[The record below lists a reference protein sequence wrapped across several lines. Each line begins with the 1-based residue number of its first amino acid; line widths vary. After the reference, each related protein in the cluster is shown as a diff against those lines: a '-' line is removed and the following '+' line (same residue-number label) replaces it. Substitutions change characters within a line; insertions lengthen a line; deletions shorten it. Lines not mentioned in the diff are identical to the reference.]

1 MLRGRHKHIILF
13 SKSCDVQFF
22 SHIFWWRPGHLHIGY
37 VRGVLGWSLTF
48 VHWSSLIDRTA
59 TTLQLLV
66 VNRNPFLAIRSSHEL
81 CWSYCHHTDHLRGWH
96 ILNYCSSFLP
106 PYMGLLPKNI
116 CGMQSIAYSTR
127 WYGMF
132 FFFQCF
138 FPSRNC
144 SSVIRLSDN
153 IAEVSPYNSSRT
165 LLHHSDVTT
174 ISRSGEK
181 KKIVID
187 TFLRGRYVKCLCR

>member
-1 MLRGRHKHIILF
+1 MKSYICPLVFIDWSNCNDTAITGCQSQPVFGNQIKPWTVLIILSPYWSF
-13 SKSCDVQFF
+13 ERMKYIELLFFISAAVYGSVAKKHLWHAEYCIFITLVWIVLFF
-22 SHIFWWRPGHLHIGY
+22 S
-37 VRGVLGWSLTF
+37 TF
-48 VHWSSLIDRTA
+48 FT
-59 TTLQLLV
+59 
-66 VNRNPFLAIRSSHEL
+66 
-81 CWSYCHHTDHLRGWH
+81 
-96 ILNYCSSFLP
+96 
-106 PYMGLLPKNI
+106 
-116 CGMQSIAYSTR
+116 
-127 WYGMF
+127 
-132 FFFQCF
+132 
-138 FPSRNC
+138 SRNC

>member
-13 SKSCDVQFF
+13 SKSCGVQFF

-48 VHWSSLIDRTA
+48 VHWTSLIDRTA

-106 PYMGLLPKNI
+106 
-116 CGMQSIAYSTR
+116 AV
-127 WYGMF
+127 YGSVAKKHLWHAEYCIF
-132 FFFQCF
+132 NTLVWNVFFQCF

>member
-81 CWSYCHHTDHLRGWH
+81 CWSYCLIIWEDEIYWIIVLHFCRRIWV
-96 ILNYCSSFLP
+96 CCQ
-106 PYMGLLPKNI
+106 KNI
-116 CGMQSIAYSTR
+116 CGMQSIVYSTR

-132 FFFQCF
+132 FFQCL
-138 FPSRNC
+138 SHRGIVAAWYACLIISQKSLRTTAAALC
-144 SSVIRLSDN
+144 S
-153 IAEVSPYNSSRT
+153 
-165 LLHHSDVTT
+165 TT
-174 ISRSGEK
+174 VMSLQLA
-181 KKIVID
+181 D
-187 TFLRGRYVKCLCR
+187 LVKRRK

>member
-1 MLRGRHKHIILF
+1 MKSYFCPLNFTDRSNCNDTAIIGCQLQHVFGNQIKPWTVLIILSPYWSF
-13 SKSCDVQFF
+13 ERMTYIELLFF
-22 SHIFWWRPGHLHIGY
+22 ISAAVYGSVAKKHLWHAEYCIFN
-37 VRGVLGWSLTF
+37 
-48 VHWSSLIDRTA
+48 
-59 TTLQLLV
+59 TLV
-66 VNRNPFLAIRSSHEL
+66 WNV
-81 CWSYCHHTDHLRGWH
+81 
-96 ILNYCSSFLP
+96 
-106 PYMGLLPKNI
+106 
-116 CGMQSIAYSTR
+116 
-127 WYGMF
+127 

-153 IAEVSPYNSSRT
+153 IAEGSPYNSSRT
-165 LLHHSDVTT
+165 LLHNSDVTT